1 MLIDR
6 TDGKLDK
13 VRAFAERTGQTKSL
27 QENLDYLG
35 SYACNSGR
43 QTRCLLF
50 PDFAPESFFFR
61 MELKQENEPDT
72 EYKPWFSGGCL
83 YHGPHD
89 GHGSGAAPTFSVC
102 LTPTD
107 GWSIHT

>member
-13 VRAFAERTGQTKSL
+13 VREFAERTGQTKSL

-43 QTRCLLF
+43 QTRCLLY

-72 EYKPWFSGGCL
+72 EYKPWFVGGCI
-83 YHGPHD
+83 YFGTHD
-89 GHGSGAAPTFSVC
+89 TGVGAPQFSVR
-102 LTPTD
+102 LDTGKS